1 MKKIYTGK
9 GYISALSLLAIWSLS
24 LVVDLPGL
32 AISPILSVIDKVF
45 PGSSHLE
52 GQLLELLPNFCIFPF
67 ILLSGKLSMSKNKV
81 GLVVLGLSV
90 FLAAGIAYF
99 FCRSIVGLIVVSC
112 FLGMGCGLII
122 PLAAGLLAEFF
133 SGKYRLQQMGI
144 KSGIANGS
152 LVVATFAVGLIE
164 SDNWH
169 LPFLVYLVAALPLL
183 MSVFLRKGELVQTG
197 VAPAASGAEAAADTP
212 EARVRRRVV
221 PNSTGKIW
229 GLIGFYLV
237 VTIAGITLSFFL
249 PYLMQKHGMSDAATG
264 YVSAA
269 FYLALTIPG
278 FLLGRVVCA
287 LRNTTMPVCLG
298 MMAVGSLVFPFVP
311 ELWAYFVGA
320 ILCGFGYGVLQP
332 IFYDK
337 AAELAPT
344 AAESSRILS
353 YIMAA
358 NYLGVAVCPLVFA
371 GLTSTLAFIVSAL
384 ILVGMMLLTIFLRR
398 KFIFN
403 VSDELQ
409 AYAPAPQAAT
419 PRANAAVQEAKPLQ
433 PKK

>member
-1 MKKIYTGK
+1 MKKIYTGT
-9 GYISALSLLAIWSLS
+9 GYISVLTLLAIWSLS

-45 PGSSHLE
+45 PGVSHLE
-52 GQLLELLPNFCIFPF
+52 CQMLEILPNFFIFPF

-90 FLAAGIAYF
+90 FLIAGIAYF
-99 FCRSIVGLIVVSC
+99 LCKSIVGLIVVSC

-144 KSGIANGS
+144 KSGIANCS

-164 SDNWH
+164 SDNWY
-169 LPFLVYLVAALPLL
+169 LPFLVYLIAAIPLL

-197 VAPAASGAEAAADTP
+197 TAPAPTDVNPGRIP
-212 EARVRRRVV
+212 PKVKVRKRVV
-221 PNSTGKIW
+221 QNSAGKIW
-229 GLIGFYLV
+229 GLIGYYLV

-249 PYLMQKHGMSDAATG
+249 PYLMQKHGMSDAETG

-278 FLLGRVVCA
+278 FLLGKVVRT
-287 LRNTTMPVCLG
+287 LRRATMPVCLG
-298 MMAVGSLVFPFVP
+298 MMAAGSLVFPFVP
-311 ELWAYFVGA
+311 DLWVYFVGA

-332 IFYDK
+332 VFYDK

-344 AAESSRILS
+344 AGESSRTLS

-371 GLTSTLAFIVSAL
+371 GLTATLAFIVSAL
-384 ILVGMMLLTIFLRR
+384 ILVAMMLLTILLHK

-403 VSDELQ
+403 VNDELQ
-409 AYAPAPQAAT
+409 AYEPSPDEVASAPS
-419 PRANAAVQEAKPLQ
+419 Q
-433 PKK
+433 PKN